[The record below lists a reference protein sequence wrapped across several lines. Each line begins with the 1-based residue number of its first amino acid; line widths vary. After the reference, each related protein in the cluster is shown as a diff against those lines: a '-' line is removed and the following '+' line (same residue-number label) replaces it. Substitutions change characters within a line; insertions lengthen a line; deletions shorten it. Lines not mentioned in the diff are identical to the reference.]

1 MPYTFRKSFRFGPL
15 RLNLNKNSVSV
26 TAKIGM
32 FSRTWSSN
40 GSRRT
45 SVDLPGPV
53 GYTRR
58 TSSRRRTR

>member
-1 MPYTFRKSFRFGPL
+1 MGITFRKSYRFGPL

-26 TAKIGM
+26 TAKVGM

-45 SVDLPGPV
+45 SVNLPGPL

-58 TSSRRRTR
+58 DRRR